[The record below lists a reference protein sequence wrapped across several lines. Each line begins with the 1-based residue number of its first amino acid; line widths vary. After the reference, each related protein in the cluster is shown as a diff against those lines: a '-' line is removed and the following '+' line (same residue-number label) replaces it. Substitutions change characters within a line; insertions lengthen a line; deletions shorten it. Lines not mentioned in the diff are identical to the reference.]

1 MGQHLVVDEF
11 IALGALHDAV
21 QRQHAAEAAGLE
33 DADLLVFRLA
43 LEEDFLDFVTL
54 AEPGIQR
61 FVKPGGHR
69 ISPRFISVH
78 WMLSG
83 RKARRSTGMALA
95 GWPSPQ
101 TTAARAASTFS
112 GQVWVCVRLSA
123 RTAPPE
129 LPRLRSRAGGERG

>member
-61 FVKPGGHR
+61 FVKQGGHR
-69 ISPRFISVH
+69 ISPRLIRSEE
-78 WMLSG
+78 
-83 RKARRSTGMALA
+83 RRVGKECVST
-95 GWPSPQ
+95 
-101 TTAARAASTFS
+101 
-112 GQVWVCVRLSA
+112 C
-123 RTAPPE
+123 
-129 LPRLRSRAGGERG
+129 RSRWSLYY